1 MSGCSVNPATVQPA
15 GLTVAGVAERMARF
29 QPRVDELLR
38 RFPVKRGA
46 LLPVLWLVQEE
57 FGWVPRAAIEWA
69 ANTCAVAPVHAFS
82 VVEFYTMYK
91 QVPSGRFFVQVCQ
104 TMCCAIQGAED
115 LIHHIEKSLG
125 IHAGETTPDGLFTLV
140 RVECLALCGSGPGVM
155 INDQAIGPEPFAL
168 GEGALREGHYDREG
182 FHPTPAIIDAWVSFL
197 RAEAAKL
204 PEAKQAHCA
213 MGDLVLNTKGHPGAP
228 GAVGVVQTADYAP
241 AAPALKVAARV
252 EGEAITVTW
261 INDSMCAKVVVE
273 KSSDQGATW
282 SELASVGP
290 KDQKA
295 ADKLAV
301 GQSAQYRVIAHEKS
315 RVAKPSVIVSATGA
329 EPVAAAPAKA

>member
-1 MSGCSVNPATVQPA
+1 MSSCSINPATVQPA

-91 QVPSGRFFVQVCQ
+91 QVPTGRYFVQVCQ
-104 TMCCAIQGAED
+104 TMCCAIQGAEE

-182 FHPTPAIIDAWVSFL
+182 FHPTPAIIDAWIAFL
-197 RAEAAKL
+197 RAEAARV
-204 PEAKQAHCA
+204 PEAKQGHCA
-213 MGDLVLNTKGHPGAP
+213 MGDMVLNTKGHPGAT
-228 GAVGVVQTADYAP
+228 GAAAQVQATGYAP
-241 AAPALKVAARV
+241 AAPALKVAAKV
-252 EGEAITVTW
+252 TGCAVALTW
-261 INDSMCAKVVVE
+261 INDGGCAKVVVE
-273 KSSDQGATW
+273 KSLDGGATW
-282 SELASVGP
+282 SEFASVGP
-290 KDQKA
+290 KDQKV
-295 ADKLAV
+295 ADTLAV
-301 GQSAQYRVIAHEKS
+301 GQVATYRVIAHEKS
-315 RVAKPSVIVSATGA
+315 RVAKPSVTVSATGA
-329 EPVAAAPAKA
+329 EPVAEPAKA